1 MTVYDSSVRPTKA
14 AAAAAADTENGADIA
29 GYDAAAAGQ
38 TVLIN
43 IYLKY

>member
-1 MTVYDSSVRPTKA
+1 MTVYDSSVRPTK
-14 AAAAAADTENGADIA
+14 AAAAADTENGADIA